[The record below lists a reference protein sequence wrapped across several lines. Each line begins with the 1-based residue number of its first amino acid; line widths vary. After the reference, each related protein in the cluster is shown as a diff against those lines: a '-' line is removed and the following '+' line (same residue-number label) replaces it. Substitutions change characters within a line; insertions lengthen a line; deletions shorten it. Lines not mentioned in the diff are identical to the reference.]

1 MDASIVWVVLL
12 VPFARRAFLL
22 SVKNTFPVSFMS
34 PFDGAYI
41 TDGVGVIK
49 VTPQRSVTFAL
60 QTDLNI

>member
-22 SVKNTFPVSFMS
+22 SVKNTLPVSFMS

-49 VTPQRSVTFAL
+49 VTPQRS
-60 QTDLNI
+60 Q